1 MGEDDSSNP
10 HGGST
15 TASSFPSQP
24 TIAEL
29 SAQVAQL
36 MQMQTQTSKLILN
49 QDPTKTT
56 PTSTQTTTPTS
67 NQTTTLNPNQTTIPT
82 TITYEASAAQ
92 IGIKLDGTNYALWSQ
107 SLIGNF
113 IRFSTAKAVWD
124 AVATTYYDGTDTSQV
139 YDLKRRVS
147 RMRQAGG
154 SIETYYN
161 TLQSLWREIDFRRPN
176 MMEYESD
183 IKRYNDIL
191 QEDRVYIFLDGLD
204 DRLDKARSDVLHM
217 TPFPTVDQAYAY
229 VRREDVRQAVMMG
242 SSDRATGAG
251 LAAKNAPRSGPPTRA
266 GQPHNSSTAAH
277 LRSSHMLL
285 LLDLRAR
292 KLRETASNSGHA
304 ALVST
309 EPPLALFPQVDPP
322 DSPALPD
329 VSGNCGYAFH
339 TSAIRDTIG
348 WIIDYGATDHMTFD
362 PNDFLHT
369 TTPRRTSIANANG
382 VTCPVTGAG
391 TVALSPSLSLS
402 NTLLVPSLSNKLMSV
417 SQDILTKLI
426 IGRGTKRGGL
436 YYVDDFS
443 MGRANSMETQFNAR
457 IQILRSDNGGEFV
470 NHDFQT
476 YFQTHG
482 IIHEI
487 TCPQTPQQNGVAER
501 KNRYLLETARAF
513 LIGGHVPRHH

>member
-15 TASSFPSQP
+15 TASSSPSQP

-36 MQMQTQTSKLILN
+36 IQMQTQTSKLILN

-67 NQTTTLNPNQTTIPT
+67 NQTTTLNLNQTTIPT
-82 TITYEASAAQ
+82 TITYETSAAQ
-92 IGIKLDGTNYALWSQ
+92 IGMKLDGTNYALWSQVVELYISGKNKLGYINGDLPQPPSTAPTFPRWRTENSIVKGWLINFLEQ

-124 AVATTYYDGTDTSQV
+124 AIATTYYDGTGTSQV

-176 MMEYESD
+176 MMGYESD

-204 DRLDKARSDVLHM
+204 DHLDKARSDVLHM
-217 TPFPTVDQAYAY
+217 TPFPTIDQAYAY
-229 VRREDVRQAVMMG
+229 VRHEDVKQAVMTG

-251 LAAKNAPRSGPPTRA
+251 LAAKSGPRSGPPTRA

-277 LRSSHMLL
+277 LQIQSYATAAGAPLSKTIPPSRPKAPTDGSGCTHCGNLKHTPWNMRIFIYARRLL
-285 LLDLRAR
+285 
-292 KLRETASNSGHA
+292 
-304 ALVST
+304 
-309 EPPLALFPQVDPP
+309 
-322 DSPALPD
+322 
-329 VSGNCGYAFH
+329 
-339 TSAIRDTIG
+339 SA
-348 WIIDYGATDHMTFD
+348 
-362 PNDFLHT
+362 
-369 TTPRRTSIANANG
+369 
-382 VTCPVTGAG
+382 
-391 TVALSPSLSLS
+391 
-402 NTLLVPSLSNKLMSV
+402 KK
-417 SQDILTKLI
+417 Q
-426 IGRGTKRGGL
+426 
-436 YYVDDFS
+436 
-443 MGRANSMETQFNAR
+443 
-457 IQILRSDNGGEFV
+457 
-470 NHDFQT
+470 
-476 YFQTHG
+476 
-482 IIHEI
+482 
-487 TCPQTPQQNGVAER
+487 
-501 KNRYLLETARAF
+501 
-513 LIGGHVPRHH
+513 